1 MSIGANRRVV
11 LPHAREA
18 SERSARRIFRG
29 VIGLFFPGRFL
40 PRVVAGLLVAGAFS
54 GRSPAAEILPR
65 LAHHNPGTLADLG
78 VGLWAWPLPMDYN
91 GDGLMDLVVVCTD
104 KPSNGTWYFE
114 NSGEVDAQLKL
125 PIFKPAVLI
134 GKSAPSSGI
143 CYVDGRPFVTATA
156 SEKQGEIYAYRGNVY
171 PDFRNTQF
179 SRPEKIPVPE
189 TILTQPGNI
198 RQNQWK
204 FVDYD
209 GDGALDVTV
218 GIDFWGD
225 FGALNGG
232 EGAFNARGEWT
243 RGKLRGYVYL
253 LRNTGTTA
261 APVYA
266 PAERLQAG
274 GRDIDPFGMPSPSWG
289 DFDGD
294 GDLDL
299 VCGEFR
305 DSFTYYE
312 NTGSRTRPVYAAGRP
327 FVHAGLPLAMD
338 LCMITPTA
346 VDFDGDGDLDLVCG
360 DEDGRVAFI
369 EHTGK
374 VAGGLPQFLPPRYF
388 RQFAADVKFGALA
401 TPYAVD
407 WDGDGDDD
415 LISGNSAG
423 YIAFIENLG
432 GAPLRWA
439 APRYL
444 AAAGKLIREQAG
456 PNGSIQGPAET
467 KWGYSILSVA
477 DWDGDGLPDI
487 MTNGIWGKVVWYK
500 NIGTRTAPRLAA
512 GRPVELA
519 LPPGTQAP
527 HPAWNWWKPKGNE
540 LVSQWRTSPQMID
553 WNGDGLMDLVMS
565 DAEGYLALYER
576 KRGAGGR
583 LELHLPQRVFWSEG
597 ASVFNSGG
605 QPQNKES
612 GLLRLNDGVFGRS
625 GRRTFCTAD
634 WDGDGTM
641 DLLVNSVPNVNFLR
655 GLGRDTA
662 GRWRFRDEGPVSTH
676 VLAGHATKPTVADWN
691 RDGVPELL
699 IGAEDGFF
707 YHVRNPRRAPH

>member
-1 MSIGANRRVV
+1 MKNTARALLSV
-11 LPHAREA
+11 LLLASVAR
-18 SERSARRIFRG
+18 
-29 VIGLFFPGRFL
+29 
-40 PRVVAGLLVAGAFS
+40 
-54 GRSPAAEILPR
+54 AAEEKMPR
-65 LAHHNPGTLADLG
+65 LAHNNPGTLADLG

-104 KPSNGTWYFE
+104 KPYNGTWFFE
-114 NSGEVDAQLKL
+114 NSGQIDSQLKL

-134 GKSAPSSGI
+134 GKSAPSVGI
-143 CYVDGRPFVTATA
+143 SYVTGQPIVTATA
-156 SEKQGEIYAYRGNVY
+156 SAKPAGAEIYNYRGNTF
-171 PDFRNTQF
+171 PDFKNSQF
-179 SRPEKIPVPE
+179 SKPTKITVPEKIHTE
-189 TILTQPGNI
+189 PGNI

-232 EGAFNARGEWT
+232 DGAFNAKGEWT

-261 APVYA
+261 APTYA
-266 PAERLQAG
+266 AAVRLQAG
-274 GRDIDPFGMPSPSWG
+274 GKDIDPYGMPSPSWG

-299 VCGEFR
+299 MCGEFR
-305 DSFTYYE
+305 DGFTYYE
-312 NTGSRTRPVYAAGRP
+312 NTGTRTQPVYAAGRELTS
-327 FVHAGLPLAMD
+327 AGVPVKMD

-346 VDFDGDGDLDLVCG
+346 VDFDGDGDLDVIVG

-374 VAGGLPQFLPPRYF
+374 VVAGLPQFLPPRYF

-423 YIAFIENLG
+423 YIAWIENLG
-432 GAPLRWA
+432 GTPVRWA

-444 AAAGKLIREQAG
+444 SAAGKLIRELAG
-456 PNGSIQGPAET
+456 PNGSIQGPAEA

-500 NIGTRTAPRLAA
+500 NTGTRTAPQLAV
-512 GRPVELA
+512 GQPVELA
-519 LPPGTQAP
+519 LPAGAP
-527 HPAWNWWKPKGNE
+527 NPAPAWNWWKPTGRE
-540 LVSQWRTSPQMID
+540 LISQWRTTPQMVD

-565 DAEGYLALYER
+565 DAAGYLALYER
-576 KRGAGGR
+576 KRAADGTLA
-583 LELHLPQRVFWSEG
+583 LSPAQRVFWSEG
-597 ASVFNSGG
+597 ASEFNSNGL
-605 QPQNKES
+605 PQNKVS
-612 GLLRLNDGVFGRS
+612 GLLRLNNGDFGRG
-625 GRRTFCTAD
+625 GRRTFCTVD
-634 WDGDGTM
+634 WDGDGKL
-641 DLLVNSVPNVNFLR
+641 DLLLNSAPNVNFFR
-655 GLGRDTA
+655 GLGKNAA
-662 GRWRFRDEGPVSTH
+662 GQWAFRDEGPVSTH
-676 VLAGHATKPTVADWN
+676 VLAGHATKPTILRTA
-691 RDGVPELL
+691 GIAGATLL

-707 YHVRNPRRAPH
+707 YQLPNPRAK